1 MDSSSSAIE
10 VRGLSRSFG
19 EVVAV
24 RDLSFSV
31 RPGEIFSLVGPDGA
45 GKTTILRM
53 LAGILVPDKGEI
65 TVAGCNVIAD
75 PDGVKSRISYM
86 PQRFG
91 LYEDLT
97 SEENMRFYAD
107 MYGVSRRD
115 YADQSAFLLDACGM
129 TPFRGRLTANLS
141 GGMKQKLGL
150 ICALIHTPQVMLLDE
165 PTNGVDP
172 VSRREFWDILYGLLG
187 RGVTILNSTA
197 YLDEAERCHR
207 LALIHN
213 GSLLFCDK
221 PRLLKERMPG
231 RIVALVC
238 SNGRQL
244 RDRLRPLIGV
254 RDIVLAGDALHIFVD
269 DAALRIPEIRARLE
283 ADSVPY
289 SKLEEV
295 TPTIQDVFV
304 DAIKRLVQ

>member
-1 MDSSSSAIE
+1 MSAKPTWAKFTGGSPRILPSTLIPIRNITDASPSSPIARNSLPRASRPIRNASPSSTGSRSTSTIPIANSSLECPPTPPSICAKLIERFRAMESSSSAIE

-115 YADQSAFLLDACGM
+115 YADQSA
-129 TPFRGRLTANLS
+129 
-141 GGMKQKLGL
+141 
-150 ICALIHTPQVMLLDE
+150 
-165 PTNGVDP
+165 
-172 VSRREFWDILYGLLG
+172 
-187 RGVTILNSTA
+187 
-197 YLDEAERCHR
+197 
-207 LALIHN
+207 
-213 GSLLFCDK
+213 
-221 PRLLKERMPG
+221 
-231 RIVALVC
+231 
-238 SNGRQL
+238 
-244 RDRLRPLIGV
+244 
-254 RDIVLAGDALHIFVD
+254 
-269 DAALRIPEIRARLE
+269 
-283 ADSVPY
+283 
-289 SKLEEV
+289 
-295 TPTIQDVFV
+295 
-304 DAIKRLVQ
+304 

>member
-1 MDSSSSAIE
+1 MESSSSAIE

-19 EVVAV
+19 AVDAV
-24 RDLSFSV
+24 RDLTFAV

-53 LAGILVPDKGEI
+53 LAGILPPDKGEI

-97 SEENMRFYAD
+97 CEENIRFYAD
-107 MYGVSRRD
+107 MYGVNRRD
-115 YADQSAFLLDACGM
+115 YADQSTFLLDACGM
-129 TPFRGRLTANLS
+129 TPFRARLTANLS

-172 VSRREFWDILYGLLG
+172 VSRREFWGILYGLLW

-213 GSLLFCDK
+213 GSLLFCDE
-221 PRLLKERMPG
+221 PRRLKERMPG
-231 RIVALVC
+231 AIVSVIS

-244 RDRLRPLIGV
+244 RDRLRSLAGI
-254 RDIVLAGDALHIFVD
+254 RDVVLAGDALHLFVD
-269 DAALRIPEIRARLE
+269 DAALRIPEIRARLD
-283 ADSVPY
+283 ADGAHY
-289 SKLEEV
+289 SKLEEIA
-295 TPTIQDVFV
+295 PTVQDVFV
-304 DAIKRLVQ
+304 NAIKRQVQ